1 MTMVL
6 VVEDEP
12 RIRDVLV
19 DTLLDA
25 GFDVVEAADGTDA
38 IQMMAEHVPDIML
51 LDVMMPGLDG
61 FQVMEKMKENP
72 ETESIPVVLLTA
84 MPADQGEIAAQKMG
98 ASHYISKPWEPG
110 VVEATIRITLQETQV
125 LLNSQIDQGT
135 EQLADV
141 IYLKSDNVNQVA
153 MEGQLARF
161 QSGRNKDKSAN
172 SDDDDIPSIK
182 TAEKLP
188 ALEQKMGGGL
198 PLSTITLAVGAASS
212 GKSTLCQHFLYGAL
226 EGGYGAVYYTSE
238 QTQDSLLTQMK
249 TIGLDV
255 SRYHQKEKLR
265 VYAVPEQSESEKAED
280 LLGQLGHS
288 MERLSR
294 GAHFI
299 IVDSITDLAG
309 SCPEQAV
316 IAFFSTCRR
325 LGNQGKTMF
334 VAVHSYAFGSEMFTR
349 LRTLCDG
356 YVTLGSEEVRGKSVR
371 TLEVNKINTTEK
383 TRDNMVSFVVEPEIG
398 MRLIPMNKTK
408 A

>member
-125 LLNSQIDQGT
+125 LLNSQNGQGT

-249 TIGLDV
+249 TIGMDV

>member
-12 RIRDVLV
+12 RIKDVLV

-25 GFDVVEAADGTDA
+25 GFDVVDAADGTDA
-38 IQMMAEHVPDIML
+38 IQMMVERVPDIVL

-61 FQVMEKMKENP
+61 FQVMEHMKKNP
-72 ETESIPVVLLTA
+72 ETEAIPVVLLTA
-84 MPADQGEIAAQKMG
+84 LPADQGEIAARKMG
-98 ASHYISKPWEPG
+98 VTHYISKPWDPG
-110 VVEATIRITLQETQV
+110 MVEATIRITLQETKA
-125 LLNSQIDQGT
+125 LLNAKIDQAP
-135 EQLADV
+135 EEPADV
-141 IYLKSDNVNQVA
+141 INLKTDNVNQVA

-161 QSGRNKDKSAN
+161 KSGRKKDQAAN
-172 SDDDDIPSIK
+172 SNEDEIPSIK
-182 TAEKLP
+182 TAEKLA
-188 ALEQKMGGGL
+188 ALEQRMGGGL
-198 PLSTITLAVGAASS
+198 PLSSVTLAVGAASS
-212 GKSTLCQHFLYGAL
+212 GKSTLCQHFVYGAL
-226 EGGYGAVYYTSE
+226 EGGYGVAYFTSE

-255 SRYHQKEKLR
+255 NQSHQKEKLR
-265 VYAVPEQSESEKAED
+265 IYAVPEQSEGEKAEV
-280 LLGQLGHS
+280 LIGQLAQS

-294 GAHFI
+294 GTQFMV
-299 IVDSITDLAG
+299 VDSISDLAG

-325 LGNQGKTMF
+325 LGNQGKTLL
-334 VAVHSYAFGSEMFTR
+334 VTVHSYAFGSEMFTR
-349 LRTLCDG
+349 LHTLCDG
-356 YVTLGSEEVRGKSVR
+356 YITLGSEEVRGKSVR
-371 TLEVNKINTTEK
+371 TLEVNKMNTTEK

>member
-38 IQMMAEHVPDIML
+38 IQMIAENVPDIML

-72 ETESIPVVLLTA
+72 ETQSIPVVLLTA

-110 VVEATIRITLQETQV
+110 VVEATIRITLQETQA
-125 LLNSQIDQGT
+125 LLNSQNDQGT
-135 EQLADV
+135 EHLADV

-161 QSGRNKDKSAN
+161 QSGRKKDKLAN

-188 ALEQKMGGGL
+188 ALEKKMGGGL

-383 TRDNMVSFVVEPEIG
+383 TRDNMVSFVVGPEIG